1 MGRSR
6 TGDRHGADRAFHADR
21 GWAFKCPVA
30 TASSEYFNANVDV
43 EPLKTVIIFSGIGL
57 LLPLLA
63 IQTYGLDLSVGFFF
77 KSAASGRDYSVF
89 PMSVRRKR
97 STLQERG
104 RPWAREVSHVE
115 TRRGDDHLDQWVC
128 RLGRFRHR
136 GLTLVGMTL
145 LSRPSLFLR
154 QLFQGLR

>member
-6 TGDRHGADRAFHADR
+6 TGDRHGADRAFPADR

-77 KSAASGRDYSVF
+77 KAQPRAGTTPFSQCQSGEKGLLFKSGGGLGPERC
-89 PMSVRRKR
+89 PMS
-97 STLQERG
+97 
-104 RPWAREVSHVE
+104 
-115 TRRGDDHLDQWVC
+115 RRGEEMI
-128 RLGRFRHR
+128 
-136 GLTLVGMTL
+136 TLISGFAVLAAFGIAVL
-145 LSRPSLFLR
+145 LWW
-154 QLFQGLR
+154 G